1 MMLNLADLS
10 ALLRD
15 TFTAPRPTVRRLLD
29 AGLPF
34 GALAGA
40 LVLVAVI
47 SAILSEIT
55 IFLTPVHGGSEMIR
69 GMAGGPLAVAV
80 LQLVLLVLIVVG
92 IDRVGR
98 AMGGQGDLTGAVLV
112 VVWMQM
118 VMIVLQLAQMVTLVL
133 VPPLASIIG
142 LLSIAVFFW
151 LLSSFVA
158 ELHRFESIGRVVLML
173 LVGFIGLAIFLTFV
187 LSLLGV
193 SPPTEM
199 M

>member
-1 MMLNLADLS
+1 MTLNLADLS

-15 TFTAPRPTVRRLLD
+15 TFTAPRPTIRRLLD

-55 IFLTPVHGGSEMIR
+55 IFLTPVPGGSEMIR
-69 GMAGGPLAVAV
+69 GMVGGPLAVAV

-112 VVWMQM
+112 VVWMQ
-118 VMIVLQLAQMVTLVL
+118 VAMIALQLAQMVTLVL

-142 LLSIAVFFW
+142 VLSIAVFFW
-151 LLSSFVA
+151 LMSSFVA